1 MVYECRGEHAI
12 DITDS
17 RESAQTRA
25 KIIKLFLSRFTL
37 SAAEQAALSSRE
49 IAVGPAVFGAL
60 DRLAQIRDDSKVLLG
75 GAEGKEQA
83 G

>member
-1 MVYECRGEHAI
+1 M
-12 DITDS
+12 
-17 RESAQTRA
+17 
-25 KIIKLFLSRFTL
+25 
-37 SAAEQAALSSRE
+37 SSRE

-60 DRLAQIRDDSKVLLG
+60 DRLERIRDDSRVLLG